1 MKKNR
6 KILSETARN
15 NKLGYTTHLAT
26 SIIMFT
32 FFLLQAASGQQTW
45 VIAGIAAVL
54 AFAPVIGEI
63 IFWKKNNETT
73 AIKHFLAIGFAI
85 FYTFS
90 LFTSKNN
97 LVFAF
102 VIPMILIISV
112 YSDIRYS
119 LLINS
124 GVIIESILVVI
135 LGSQSGKYGYAGP
148 DSSIIQIV
156 VVIMIGVYSILT
168 SKTLK
173 ANSVQKVE
181 NIMEAQKK
189 TETLLT
195 NLSHVSENTKLGINE
210 INTDIDKLN
219 EAFSATLNAMQEVS
233 SGATDTAEAVQN
245 QILQTEAIQNK
256 INVVTN
262 ASDQISKHMEHT
274 LKVLDE
280 GNKNI
285 DWLVQ
290 KVDASVKNGADV
302 ANKLETLNDYIDEMH
317 SIVELINGITS
328 QTGLLA
334 LNASIEAARAGES
347 GKGFS
352 VVATEISHMATQ
364 TDEATVHITE
374 LIHNISNAITE
385 VVGVIYQMI
394 DGINEEKQTSV
405 NTVKSFEAIQEN
417 TFRIRENISELSSNV
432 DELKNANN
440 VIVDSI
446 QTISAISEEVSAHA
460 SQTISSEESN
470 SEVLENISS
479 KMQNLLELTNSEQ

>member
-1 MKKNR
+1 M
-6 KILSETARN
+6 
-15 NKLGYTTHLAT
+15 
-26 SIIMFT
+26 
-32 FFLLQAASGQQTW
+32 
-45 VIAGIAAVL
+45 
-54 AFAPVIGEI
+54 
-63 IFWKKNNETT
+63 
-73 AIKHFLAIGFAI
+73 
-85 FYTFS
+85 
-90 LFTSKNN
+90 
-97 LVFAF
+97 
-102 VIPMILIISV
+102 
-112 YSDIRYS
+112 D
-119 LLINS
+119 
-124 GVIIESILVVI
+124 
-135 LGSQSGKYGYAGP
+135 
-148 DSSIIQIV
+148 
-156 VVIMIGVYSILT
+156 
-168 SKTLK
+168 
-173 ANSVQKVE
+173 
-181 NIMEAQKK
+181 
-189 TETLLT
+189 
-195 NLSHVSENTKLGINE
+195 
-210 INTDIDKLN
+210 
-219 EAFSATLNAMQEVS
+219 
-233 SGATDTAEAVQN
+233 
-245 QILQTEAIQNK
+245 
-256 INVVTN
+256 
-262 ASDQISKHMEHT
+262 HT

-302 ANKLETLNDYIDEMH
+302 ANKLETLNGYIDEMH
-317 SIVELINGITS
+317 SIVELISGITS